1 MSDATAKKEYAATP
15 PDAPVTLPETLPL
28 FVLPSVVLLPRGRL
42 PLNIFE
48 PRYRA
53 MVDDALGQPQR
64 MVGIVQIN
72 DSEGGNGNGDTPPR
86 LYTVGCAGRITSF
99 SETDKGTYLISLLGV
114 SRFALGE
121 ELPLH
126 KGYRRIRPNWS
137 PYAEDRTEPPHG
149 VVERGRLF
157 SALRHYFKVNG
168 IMANWDVI
176 QETPDEQLII
186 SLAMTCPFAPWE
198 HQALLEA
205 TTLAERARL
214 LLTLIEM
221 ATLDHGNNE
230 TVRH

>member
-1 MSDATAKKEYAATP
+1 MAMTDQATATSAP
-15 PDAPVTLPETLPL
+15 PIAPQTAPLPETLPL
-28 FVLPSVVLLPRGRL
+28 FVLPSVLLLPRGRL

-53 MVDDALGQPQR
+53 LVDDALGLPQR
-64 MVGIVQIN
+64 MIGIVQIN
-72 DSEGGNGNGDTPPR
+72 DTESGDGAK
-86 LYTVGCAGRITSF
+86 LFTVGCAGRIASF
-99 SETDKGTYLISLLGV
+99 AETDKGTYLISLTGV
-114 SRFALGE
+114 SRFGLGE
-121 ELPLH
+121 ELEMVN
-126 KGYRRIRPNWS
+126 GYRRIRPVWS
-137 PYAEDRTEPPHG
+137 AYGEDLSEPPHG

-157 SALRHYFKVNG
+157 SALRHYFKVHG

-176 QETPDEQLII
+176 QDTPDEQLII

-205 TTLAERARL
+205 PTLAERSRL

-221 ATLDHGNNE
+221 ATLDHGNDE